1 MQLCAK
7 IYGVKLMALVFGQRQ
22 MVVIKNVK
30 NSTKEPLLEILRTS
44 KEKKVELVVLF
55 NSIDIQK
62 EYEGFT
68 LVFNGKRFR
77 KLIPG
82 VDGTQ
87 IPARKELA
95 RFIMDIIEAAKS
107 DDEIN
112 GFVKKNRLPI
122 SLNK

>member
-1 MQLCAK
+1 
-7 IYGVKLMALVFGQRQ
+7 MAALAFGQRQ

-30 NSTKEPLLEILRTS
+30 NSTKEPLLESLRAP
-44 KEKKVELVVLF
+44 KEKKVELAILF

-77 KLIPG
+77 KLVRG

-87 IPARKELA
+87 IPTRKELA
-95 RFIMDIIEAAKS
+95 RFIFDIIEAAKS
-107 DDEIN
+107 DDKIKAFIE
-112 GFVKKNRLPI
+112 KNRLPI